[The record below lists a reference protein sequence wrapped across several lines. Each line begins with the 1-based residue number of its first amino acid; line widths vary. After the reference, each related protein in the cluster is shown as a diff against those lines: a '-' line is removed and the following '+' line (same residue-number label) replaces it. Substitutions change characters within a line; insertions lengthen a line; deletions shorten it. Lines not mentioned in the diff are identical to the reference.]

1 VTGSEEYSVEGLII
15 SEQNILVKLKAETQV
30 EVIRKLGGL
39 LYENGYVK
47 DTFVQAVLDREEIF
61 PTGLQTTLLGFAI
74 PHTDT
79 EHVVRPAVAIAT
91 LEQPVVFQAM
101 GTPDLS
107 IPVEIVMMLAI
118 SDPAAVVRV
127 LRSVISIL
135 ENEPALQ
142 ALTLAGSEQEIKE
155 IVGDH
160 IRTVA
165 SRFSSEAT
173 TALNH

>member
-1 VTGSEEYSVEGLII
+1 MTVSKGLPVESLDLH
-15 SEQNILVKLKAETQV
+15 EKNILVNLKAGDRV
-30 EVIRKLGGL
+30 EVIRRLGGL

-61 PTGLQTTLLGFAI
+61 PTGLQTKLLGFAI
-74 PHTDT
+74 PHTDS
-79 EHVVRPAVAIAT
+79 EHVLRPAIAVAT

-101 GTPDLS
+101 GTPDVS
-107 IPVEIVMMLAI
+107 IQVKIVMMLAI
-118 SDPAAVVRV
+118 SDPKAVVRV

-142 ALTLAGSEQEIKE
+142 ALTKATRSQEIKQ

-160 IRTVA
+160 IRSMAQILSPET
-165 SRFSSEAT
+165 AT
-173 TALNH
+173 GLNH